1 MLYHF
6 YANHS
11 AMALAGYLF
20 LALNVALFAF
30 GVGVSFTQSV
40 KRALRHHHH
49 LEADYGWHARG

>member
-30 GVGVSFTQSV
+30 GVGVSFTQNV
-40 KRALRHHHH
+40 KRALRQRRP
-49 LEADYGWHARG
+49 EADYGWHARG